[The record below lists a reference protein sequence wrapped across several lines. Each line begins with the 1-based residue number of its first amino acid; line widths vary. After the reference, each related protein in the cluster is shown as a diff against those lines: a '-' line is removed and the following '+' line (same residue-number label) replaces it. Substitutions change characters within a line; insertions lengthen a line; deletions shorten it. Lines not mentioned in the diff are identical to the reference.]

1 MLFKK
6 TNVKKTEP
14 ETPSVKFDLPE
25 EESPSPII
33 GKDDSEE
40 ITANKF
46 LNPLA
51 APDESIEI
59 NDSDE
64 EDYDYGQNRNK
75 FIIPENDFG
84 PFLPYIKDPD
94 VTDVDYNGQD
104 LWVTDV
110 HNRKIKAKTDTPITQ
125 TFIERFVR
133 SVANAKSFDFN
144 QRHPVMEA
152 ETKDLRISVVH
163 KSRAVSG
170 TSICIRKTPPFKRIT
185 ERSSIE
191 TNYATREIVSFLA
204 NCIKAHMNI
213 IVAGQP
219 RAGKTE
225 LAKFLGCYI
234 PDSERVIT
242 IEDVMEWRFKQL
254 KPKADC
260 IEIQTDDV
268 FTYTDAIIASLKQ
281 NPNWIM
287 IAETRGEEVASLI
300 NGFSTGVNGITTLHT
315 DDVRKIPQR
324 MLNMVNETNVEKRML
339 SNIYEFVDV
348 GLLVAIRKNEETGE
362 RYRVIDQLG
371 LFTCENGVMDCHMIV
386 ENGKIVSREFPYE
399 IVHKFAV
406 AGIRDNYFQNDQTDE
421 RLKQQGYVIPDEE
434 KKSVQPE
441 YHEPEHFKAG
451 RELVKDEKVSEKP
464 LSETENTSSSQMMT
478 KDLNEE
484 TTQGEQPVHDP
495 PVSHRRKYRP
505 VQADPIVTVEN

>member
-6 TNVKKTEP
+6 TINTKKTES
-14 ETPSVKFDLPE
+14 EASTVSFSLPE
-25 EESPSPII
+25 EKTQEMVI
-33 GKDDSEE
+33 GTEKSERE
-40 ITANKF
+40 TSQKY
-46 LNPLA
+46 LQPLA
-51 APDESIEI
+51 DSDDSIEI
-59 NDSDE
+59 NDSDT

-84 PFLPYIKDPD
+84 PFLPYIKAPD

-110 HNRKIKAKTDTPITQ
+110 HNKKIKAKPDTPITQ

-191 TNYATREIVSFLA
+191 TKYATREIVSFLA

-371 LFTCENGVMDCHMIV
+371 LFTCEDGVMDCHMIV

-399 IVHKFAV
+399 IVHKFAI
-406 AGIRDNYFQNDQTDE
+406 AGIHDHYFQNDQTDE
-421 RLKQQGYVIPDEE
+421 RLKQQGYVIPDSSNEPEE
-434 KKSVQPE
+434 KE
-441 YHEPEHFKAG
+441 YREPEHFQAG
-451 RELVKDEKVSEKP
+451 KELVHMDEPNPARVREERRNVPDERENKDSRA
-464 LSETENTSSSQMMT
+464 
-478 KDLNEE
+478 
-484 TTQGEQPVHDP
+484 EQEQTPV
-495 PVSHRRKYRP
+495 HRRKYRP
-505 VQADPIVTVEN
+505 IQETPVVPVE

>member
-1 MLFKK
+1 MIAAEKTGLPVLWQVCFFNKKGLNMLFKK
-6 TNVKKTEP
+6 TNTKKKTENP
-14 ETPSVKFDLPE
+14 VETPVFPTEPLPSAEQDE
-25 EESPSPII
+25 EKTA
-33 GKDDSEE
+33 GKYL
-40 ITANKF
+40 A
-46 LNPLA
+46 PLA
-51 APDESIEI
+51 EQDETTVISDNE
-59 NDSDE
+59 DSS

-104 LWVTDV
+104 LWITDV
-110 HNRKIKAKTDTPITQ
+110 HNRKIKAETDEPISQ

-185 ERSSIE
+185 ERSAIE
-191 TNYATREIVSFLA
+191 THYASREIVSFLA

-300 NGFSTGVNGITTLHT
+300 NSFSTGVNGITTLHT

-362 RYRVIDQLG
+362 RYRVIDQMG
-371 LFTCENGVMDCHMIV
+371 LFTCEDGKMDCHMIV
-386 ENGKIVSREFPYE
+386 ENGKITNREFPYE
-399 IVHKFAV
+399 IVHKFAI
-406 AGIRDNYFQNDQTDE
+406 AGIHDNYFQNDTTDR
-421 RLKQQGYVIPDEE
+421 RLEKQGYNFESNTVNR
-434 KKSVQPE
+434 KTGTKRNHV
-441 YHEPEHFKAG
+441 
-451 RELVKDEKVSEKP
+451 P
-464 LSETENTSSSQMMT
+464 LQ
-478 KDLNEE
+478 
-484 TTQGEQPVHDP
+484 TTPIGE
-495 PVSHRRKYRP
+495 S
-505 VQADPIVTVEN
+505 